1 MDAVVPERGQRL
13 TLAALHLGRRLPV
26 QGLRATATACAMLFP
41 WVEGKEPLCL
51 YGRAV
56 GFTFG
61 QIEMVAGRCAGP

>member
-1 MDAVVPERGQRL
+1 MDAIVPERGQRL

-51 YGRAV
+51 YERAV
-56 GFTFG
+56 GFAFG
-61 QIEMVAGRCAGP
+61 EIKVVAGRRVGP